1 MKKKLLLFVATM
13 LVLASCSKPTFTKD
27 QALTVMPEDQ
37 VRGSSSAVLTLIEF
51 SDFQCPACGSYYPLV
66 KQLKTD
72 FPNDLRVVYRHFPLT
87 GIHKNAMTAAKASEA
102 AARQGKFWEMHDK
115 LFETQK
121 SWSESITARDVFAGF
136 ATELG
141 LNRDQFLKDM
151 DSPEVQKRIQYGQD
165 TGDALG
171 VNATPTFYLNGN
183 ELQPPNSY
191 EDFKKIMELAKEQS
205 KFLTKPSGGNS
216 NQNSKPEAYH
226 SHADFKTY
234 INGKA
239 IDFSQE
245 KYQSSETKHLNEY
258 VHLHDGNGEVIHKH
272 KADVTLGLFF
282 TSLKM
287 DLTKDCLTLDTGDKY
302 CSDAKNTLKMY
313 VNGQKNDQFGDY
325 NMKDIDRILISYGS
339 ESEAQIKTQLDS
351 VTDKACIY
359 SEKCPE
365 RGKPPTES
373 CVGGLGTGCKE

>member
-1 MKKKLLLFVATM
+1 MKKAFLLLSTI
-13 LVLASCSKPTFTKD
+13 VLLTACTKPTFTKE
-27 QALTVMPEDQ
+27 QALTVQPDDW
-37 VRGSSSAVLTLIEF
+37 VRGSSSAVLTLVEF
-51 SDFQCPACGSYYPLV
+51 SDFQCPACGAYYPLV

-87 GIHKNAMTAAKASEA
+87 GLHKNAMTAAKASEA
-102 AARQGKFWEMHDK
+102 AGKQGKFWEMHDK

-121 SWSESITARDVFAGF
+121 DWAENTNAKDVFAGF
-136 ATELG
+136 AAELG
-141 LNRDQFLKDM
+141 LNKDQFLKDI
-151 DSPEVQKRIQYGQD
+151 DSPEVQKRVQYGQD

-183 ELQPPNSY
+183 ELDPPQSY
-191 EDFKKIMELAKEQS
+191 DDFKKIMELAKEQS
-205 KFLTKPSGGNS
+205 KFIKPATGNS
-216 NQNSKPEAYH
+216 NRNATSGLYH
-226 SHADFKTY
+226 AHADFKVY
-234 INGKA
+234 ISGKSV
-239 IDFSQE
+239 DFSQE
-245 KYQSSETKHLNEY
+245 KYQSTETKHLNEY

-282 TSLKM
+282 KSLKM
-287 DLTKDCLTLDTGDKY
+287 DLSKDCLVMDTGEKY
-302 CSDAKNTLKMY
+302 CNDSKNTLKMY
-313 VNGQKNDQFGDY
+313 VNGQKNDQFADY
-325 NMKDIDRILISYGS
+325 NMQDLDRILISYGS
-339 ESEAQIKTQLDS
+339 ESEAQLKTQIDS